1 MKGRAAVVPPGR
13 VLAEDG
19 AMRRAFALLCVL
31 AALSVAAACGGNSAG
46 EPGTTAP
53 PTPAAGTATPAG
65 TGADVTAELRA
76 LVERLDAAVFHATY
90 DLETSATV
98 ALKGR
103 LVLSNQPP
111 ARLLDYDGSTPL
123 GTARVV
129 IIDNGGA
136 SFLCLSAQGQEY
148 CSRSAAGG
156 PNALGIPF
164 DVSVDDLVDEI
175 ISGPDVVARDAGT
188 RRLAGAEARCFD
200 VTGSEGSGTLC
211 FDARGVPLLVDG
223 QFAGSRWTIRATA
236 LGEPS
241 AADFEP
247 PFPLTGR

>member
-1 MKGRAAVVPPGR
+1 
-13 VLAEDG
+13 
-19 AMRRAFALLCVL
+19 MRRAFALLFVL
-31 AALSVAAACGGNSAG
+31 AALAAAAACGGDSSG
-46 EPGTTAP
+46 EP
-53 PTPAAGTATPAG
+53 AATATPTSSGDTATPTG
-65 TGADVTAELRA
+65 TGADVTAGLRA
-76 LVERLDAAVFHATY
+76 LVERLDLTAFKATY
-90 DLETSATV
+90 DLATDATG
-98 ALKGR
+98 ALNGE
-103 LVLSNQPP
+103 LVLASQPP

-123 GTARVV
+123 GAARVV

-136 SFLCLSAQGQEY
+136 SFLCLAAQGQQS
-148 CSRSAAGG
+148 CARSAAGG

-164 DVSVDDLVDEI
+164 DVSVDELVDAI

-188 RRLAGAEARCFD
+188 RRLAEAEARCFD